1 MNEQIR
7 FVEVVEAIAIQQDQ
21 IDRYGGD
28 AGIRDR
34 GLLAS
39 AMAMPRASF
48 AGEYVH
54 QDLVEMAG
62 AYLFHLAKN
71 HAFVDGNKRVALA
84 VMLYFLDFNGRRLQA
99 GYGEVE
105 RLVLD
110 VASGTITKE
119 QATVVLRRW
128 IVALDEAS

>member
-1 MNEQIR
+1 MNEPVR
-7 FVEVVEAIAIQQDQ
+7 FVELAEAVALQQDQ
-21 IDRYGGD
+21 INRYGGD

-34 GLLAS
+34 GLLES

-48 AGEYVH
+48 DGGYVH

-84 VMLYFLDFNGRRLQA
+84 VMLYFLDVNRYRLDASHGQ
-99 GYGEVE
+99 VE
-105 RLVLD
+105 QLVLE
-110 VASGTITKE
+110 VASGTITKD
-119 QATVVLRRW
+119 QATVALRPW
-128 IVALDEAS
+128 VVAMDE